1 VKVRELATAIRRL
14 HNNDPTSC
22 KVMED
27 ILKTEED
34 HAKGMK
40 SLPERMG

>member
-1 VKVRELATAIRRL
+1 MRELATAIRWL

-34 HAKGMK
+34 HAKDMK

>member
-1 VKVRELATAIRRL
+1 MRELATAIRRL

-27 ILKTEED
+27 IIETEED
-34 HAKGMK
+34 HANYMK